1 MFSVSA
7 RPDKGT
13 RRMAIFFALA
23 VLAIIPALLF
33 IKWAPVFLQVL
44 NFSSISV
51 VAIAFEFGFVF
62 SYSVSV
68 ILGVIA
74 VISMFLNPGFHVP
87 YLTSVIFL
95 HLIPLVPSY
104 YNRLYGKY
112 AISKNL
118 SFEKSRISFEEFR
131 SELKTL
137 KDTETSL
144 QDQVHT
150 IFDLYEVTK
159 KMSASLNMADILL
172 VFKAAV
178 NKVFKFK
185 RARVILMGV
194 PAEGSAGITA
204 FEILNPSFGKSAAAD
219 IKSVAAT
226 QFDRLLAETIS
237 AKKEIIYLKPP
248 IDEAPLFLKKY
259 LDERRESFAALPL
272 LSEGLP
278 IGIFTISGL
287 EEEQIENLS
296 ILSKQLALEVKKI
309 NLYEKIR
316 ELAITDG
323 LTGIYVRRYLL
334 ERLNEEIPRARRH
347 NLKLSILMIDL
358 DHFKECNDAYGH
370 LVGDI
375 VLKDIAKIMKEHI
388 RQVDLVGRY
397 GGEEFVI
404 ALPDTDKSSAAH
416 VADRIRQ
423 SVERHK
429 FKAYDEIIA
438 ITISVGVATCP
449 EDGDEVAELIDR
461 ADQALYKAKAEGRN
475 KVVFLSREEIS

>member
-1 MFSVSA
+1 MLSVSA
-7 RPDKGT
+7 RRDKGT
-13 RRMAIFFALA
+13 RRMEIFIVLA
-23 VLAIIPALLF
+23 VLAVLPALLF

-62 SYSVSV
+62 SYSISA
-68 ILGVIA
+68 ILGLIA
-74 VISMFLNPGFHVP
+74 IISMFLNPGFHAP
-87 YLTSVIFL
+87 YLASVIFL
-95 HLIPLVPSY
+95 QLIPLIPSY
-104 YNRLYGKY
+104 YNRLYRGY

-118 SFEKSRISFEEFR
+118 LFEKSRISFEEFR
-131 SELKTL
+131 SELKNL
-137 KDTETSL
+137 KDAETSL

-159 KMSASLNMADILL
+159 KMSTSLNMADILL

-178 NKVFKFK
+178 NKIYKFE
-185 RARVILMGV
+185 RARVILIGV
-194 PAEGSAGITA
+194 PAEGSAGIAA
-204 FEILNPSFGKSAAAD
+204 FEILNPSFGKSAAGD

-248 IDEAPLFLKKY
+248 IDGDHPLKTH
-259 LDERRESFAALPL
+259 LDERKESFAALPL

-287 EEEQIENLS
+287 EEDQIENLS
-296 ILSKQLALEVKKI
+296 ILAKQLALGVKKI

-334 ERLNEEIPRARRH
+334 ERLNEEMPRAKRH
-347 NLKLSILMIDL
+347 NLKLSMLMIDL

-397 GGEEFVI
+397 GGEEFAI
-404 ALPDTDKSSAAH
+404 ALPDTDKSSAVN

-423 SVERHK
+423 SVERYK
-429 FKAYDEIIA
+429 FKAYDETIA
-438 ITISVGVATCP
+438 ITISVGVATFP

-475 KVVFLSREEIS
+475 KVASLSREDIS